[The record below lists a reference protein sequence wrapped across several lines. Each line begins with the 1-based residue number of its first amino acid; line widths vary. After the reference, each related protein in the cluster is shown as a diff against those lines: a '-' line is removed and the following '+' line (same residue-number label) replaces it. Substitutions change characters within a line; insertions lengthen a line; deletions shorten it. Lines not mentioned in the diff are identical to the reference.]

1 MDAPQPPA
9 SNSLRYLA
17 VGVLCVA
24 VLLGSYFVHINAK
37 ADRQREE
44 AAERLALCRHLERV
58 AGGTSSRNDEL
69 RQTCTQLSEQLFKR
83 ATSH

>member
-1 MDAPQPPA
+1 MDAPPPA

-24 VLLGSYFVHINAK
+24 VLLGFYFVQINAK
-37 ADRQREE
+37 ADRQRED
-44 AAERLALCRHLERV
+44 AAERLALCRHLGWI
-58 AGGTSSRNDEL
+58 AGATASRNDEL
-69 RQTCTQLSEQLFKR
+69 RQTCTQLSDQLFKR

>member
-1 MDAPQPPA
+1 MDAPPPA

-24 VLLGSYFVHINAK
+24 VLLGFYFVQINAK
-37 ADRQREE
+37 ADRQRED
-44 AAERLALCRHLERV
+44 AAERLALCRHLEWV
-58 AGGTSSRNDEL
+58 AGATASRNDEL
-69 RQTCTQLSEQLFKR
+69 RQTCTQLSDQLFKR